1 MKNIIPILIALA
13 LLLSACEKPAADEAE
28 SASQAQP
35 QESSGIL
42 PGPAETAPDDSP
54 SPDNT
59 ATVPGDGDMFTDRD
73 GRTGYDADGSVRID
87 LNGNSAVSS
96 SNAVRISGS
105 TVILSEEGTYILS
118 GTLNNG
124 MVVVDA
130 DKNAKL
136 QLVLDGVS
144 IHSETSA
151 ALYIRQADKVFLTL
165 AEGSGNTLSNGGS
178 FVAIDANNI
187 DGTIF
192 SKDNLTLNGSGSL
205 TVTSPGGHG
214 IVVKD
219 DLVFTGG
226 SYTVNAASHGLDVND
241 SVRFTDAALTVSAG
255 KDGIHAENDD
265 DASLGFAYISGGT
278 LDIQAAGDGISAS
291 AYLQIEGGDFH
302 ITTGGGSANAE
313 KKSSGFNG
321 GPWNRGPGTSSATDS
336 SGSDTSSK
344 GLKASSQLLI
354 NGGTFSIDAADDAVH
369 SNSDMVI
376 NGGSF
381 EIATGD
387 DGFHAD
393 ESLTVMDGN
402 ILITESYEGLEALHL
417 KISDGDITL
426 TAADDGLNA
435 AGGADGSGFGGPHG
449 EDRFGGRGGMGGM
462 GGGASNGTLEISGGK
477 LYIKASGDGIDANG
491 TLAITG
497 GYIIVCGPIQG
508 DTATLDYDVSGTI
521 SGGTFIG
528 TGASRMAQ
536 TFSDSEQ
543 GVIALRTGNQAA
555 GTLITLT
562 DASGNTLLSHTPE
575 LPYDVVILSSPD
587 MIKGETYTV
596 AIGTTSGDF
605 TAS

>member
-1 MKNIIPILIALA
+1 MKKIVPILIALV
-13 LLLSACEKPAADEAE
+13 LLLSACDKPAADENGG
-28 SASQAQP
+28 ASQAQP
-35 QESSGIL
+35 QESSGNTL
-42 PGPAETAPDDSP
+42 EPADPSPVYSLVPDDE
-54 SPDNT
+54 
-59 ATVPGDGDMFTDRD
+59 DMFTDRD
-73 GRTGYDADGSVRID
+73 GRTGYDADGSVRIE

-96 SNAVRISGS
+96 SDAVRINGS

-130 DKNAKL
+130 GKNDKL

-178 FVAIDANNI
+178 FAAIDENNI
-187 DGTIF
+187 DGAIF
-192 SKDNLTLNGSGSL
+192 SKDDLTLNGSGSL
-205 TVTSPGGHG
+205 TVISPAGHG
-214 IVVKD
+214 IVAKD

-226 SYTVNAASHGLDVND
+226 SYMVNAASHGLDVND
-241 SVRFTDAALTVSAG
+241 SVRFTDAVLTVTAG
-255 KDGIHAENDD
+255 KDGIHVENND

-278 LDIQAAGDGISAS
+278 LDIQAAGDGISAG
-291 AYLQIEGGDFH
+291 AELRIEGGDFH
-302 ITTGGGSANAE
+302 IVTGGGSDNAE
-313 KKSSGFNG
+313 KKTSGFNG
-321 GPWNRGPGTSSATDS
+321 GPWGRGPRAAPAAGTAGD
-336 SGSDTSSK
+336 GVSSK
-344 GLKASSQLLI
+344 GLKASGDLLI
-354 NGGTFSIDAADDAVH
+354 NGGTFAIDAADDAVH
-369 SNSDMVI
+369 SNSDMVV

-393 ESLTVMDGN
+393 ESLTVTGGT

-417 KISDGDITL
+417 TISGGDITL
-426 TAADDGLNA
+426 TADDDGLNA
-435 AGGADGSGFGGPHG
+435 AGGTDGSGFGGPRG
-449 EDRFGGRGGMGGM
+449 GDRFGGRGGMGGSS
-462 GGGASNGTLEISGGK
+462 SNGTLEISGGK

-497 GYIIVCGPIQG
+497 GHIIVCGPTQG

-528 TGASRMAQ
+528 TGAAGMAQ

-562 DASGNTLLSHTPE
+562 DASGNTILSHTPE
-575 LPYDVVILSSPD
+575 LPFAVVILSSPE
-587 MIKGETYTV
+587 IAKGETYTV

>member
-1 MKNIIPILIALA
+1 MKKIIPILIALA

-42 PGPAETAPDDSP
+42 PRPAETAPDDSP

-59 ATVPGDGDMFTDRD
+59 ATAPGDEDMFTDRD
-73 GRTGYDADGSVRID
+73 GRTGYDADGSVRIN

-96 SNAVRISGS
+96 SNAVRINGS

-124 MVVVDA
+124 TVVVDA

-165 AEGSGNTLSNGGS
+165 SEGSGNTLSNGGS

-192 SKDNLTLNGSGSL
+192 SKDDLTLNGSGSL

-255 KDGIHAENDD
+255 KDGIHVKNDD

-278 LDIQAAGDGISAS
+278 LDIRAAGDGISAG

-302 ITTGGGSANAE
+302 IVTGGGSANAE

-344 GLKASSQLLI
+344 GLKASGQLLI

-417 KISDGDITL
+417 KISGGDITL

>member
-1 MKNIIPILIALA
+1 MKKIVPILIALV
-13 LLLSACEKPAADEAE
+13 LLLSACDKPAADEDG
-28 SASQAQP
+28 SVSQAQP

-42 PGPAETAPDDSP
+42 PGPVETAPGDSS

-59 ATVPGDGDMFTDRD
+59 MTAPGDEDMFTDRD
-73 GRTGYDADGSVRID
+73 GRTGYDADGSVRIE
-87 LNGNSAVSS
+87 LNGDSAVSS
-96 SNAVRISGS
+96 SDAVRINGS

-130 DKNAKL
+130 GKNDKL

-178 FVAIDANNI
+178 FVAIDENNI
-187 DGTIF
+187 DGAIF
-192 SKDNLTLNGSGSL
+192 SKDDLTLNGSGSL
-205 TVTSPGGHG
+205 TVTSPAGHG
-214 IVVKD
+214 IVAKD

-226 SYTVNAASHGLDVND
+226 SYTVDAASHGLDVND
-241 SVRFTDAALTVSAG
+241 SVRFTDAALTVNAG
-255 KDGIHAENDD
+255 KDGIHVENNDD
-265 DASLGFAYISGGT
+265 GSLGFAYISGGT
-278 LDIQAAGDGISAS
+278 LDIQAAGDGISAGGE
-291 AYLQIEGGDFH
+291 LRIEGGDFR
-302 ITTGGGSANAE
+302 IVTGGGSANAE
-313 KKSSGFNG
+313 KKTSGFNG
-321 GPWNRGPGTSSATDS
+321 GPWGRGPGTAPAAGTADD
-336 SGSDTSSK
+336 GVSSK
-344 GLKASSQLLI
+344 GLKASGDLLI
-354 NGGTFSIDAADDAVH
+354 NGGTFAIDAADDAVH
-369 SNSDMVI
+369 SNSTMVI
-376 NGGSF
+376 NGGDF

-393 ESLTVMDGN
+393 ESLTVTGGT

-417 KISDGDITL
+417 TISGGDITL

-449 EDRFGGRGGMGGM
+449 GDRFGGKGGM
-462 GGGASNGTLEISGGK
+462 GGGSSNGTLEISGGK

-497 GYIIVCGPIQG
+497 GYIIVCGPTQG

-528 TGASRMAQ
+528 TGAAGMAQ

-562 DASGNTLLSHTPE
+562 DASGNTILSHTPE
-575 LPYDVVILSSPD
+575 LPFAVVILSSPD
-587 MIKGETYTV
+587 MTKGETYTV